1 MSDLIASELLERGGG
16 VEGGARVAG
25 EGEVLVESVGGGVED
40 WNRVDCS
47 VGEGLGVGCWESKP
61 ESPDDLLICSCRK
74 YNSSSKYA
82 HGQWTSVAPQREQ
95 YIGRHIFK
103 SYKYFYRTS
112 LVL

>member
-40 WNRVDCS
+40 WNRVGCS

-61 ESPDDLLICSCRK
+61 ESPDDLLICSYRK
-74 YNSSSKYA
+74 YSNVRYNILRYTGYMYPNLLKIRPWAMDFSSSSKRA
-82 HGQWTSVAPQREQ
+82 V
-95 YIGRHIFK
+95 
-103 SYKYFYRTS
+103 YR
-112 LVL
+112 

>member
-40 WNRVDCS
+40 WNRVGCS

-74 YNSSSKYA
+74 YSNVRYNILDRQEESN
-82 HGQWTSVAPQREQ
+82 VC
-95 YIGRHIFK
+95 
-103 SYKYFYRTS
+103 
-112 LVL
+112 V